1 MSATVEQGSIV
12 QPDAG
17 RRITGLG
24 SRAKVPAEAFDGRM
38 FIFEGIFFPG
48 MFIPPHTH
56 TREDEVT
63 AFIEGGSEEQAAD
76 LAPGVPTLTEHF
88 DPNAMKPFGPKDVP
102 ENRWFES
109 KSLPARLFIM
119 LSGVTMN
126 VVPVAGSLSARMA
139 PPCRSTTSRAM
150 ARPNPLPATSRER
163 DLSTR

>member
-38 FIFEGIFFPG
+38 FIFEGTFFPG

-63 AFIEGGSEEQAAD
+63 VILAGELTIDIGVRVSTSVGG
-76 LAPGVPTLTEHF
+76 TF
-88 DPNAMKPFGPKDVP
+88 DIQTCGQYC
-102 ENRWFES
+102 
-109 KSLPARLFIM
+109 M
-119 LSGVTMN
+119 L
-126 VVPVAGSLSARMA
+126 LYYSA
-139 PPCRSTTSRAM
+139 
-150 ARPNPLPATSRER
+150 
-163 DLSTR
+163 